1 MSLINKMLK
10 ELDRR
15 HAGHQVGDADSG
27 AQDVLNALRPV
38 KERRLGSEMFWWILA
53 TMMLAM
59 VAWLSWVMWQMMPR
73 PIVTDKTLPVMAR
86 PATVNVGAG
95 GLPATAPAPPVNA
108 PAVAE
113 QPAVPTSP
121 PPTPPVAA
129 PIRTVP
135 ANAAKSETTAAKP
148 DILKLATEIATPI
161 PERRVR
167 VVPTAPKEAS
177 SPAQKPIAPAQDAG
191 KVPGAATPARSVAP
205 PAMQTL
211 PQIAAVKPA
220 PADTP
225 APPRSAT
232 PVVEPRIDRQAS
244 GRPAD
249 VAETLY
255 RRAVGFINQGRVS
268 EGIEEL
274 RGALGADPR
283 HDSARQTLVALL
295 LEQKR
300 SEEAAGF
307 LQQGLAV
314 SPSNSGFT
322 MLLARIMVEHQDVP
336 GALSLLQKYA
346 AAGAGNADYRAFTA
360 ALLQQQSRHKE
371 AVDEYLAAL
380 RVAPQAGVWW
390 VGLAISQEAMEK
402 KSDAF
407 ESFQRARATRSL
419 SPDVAAYAEQRVRQ
433 LQPAQ

>member
-1 MSLINKMLK
+1 
-10 ELDRR
+10 
-15 HAGHQVGDADSG
+15 
-27 AQDVLNALRPV
+27 
-38 KERRLGSEMFWWILA
+38 
-53 TMMLAM
+53 
-59 VAWLSWVMWQMMPR
+59 
-73 PIVTDKTLPVMAR
+73 
-86 PATVNVGAG
+86 
-95 GLPATAPAPPVNA
+95 
-108 PAVAE
+108 
-113 QPAVPTSP
+113 
-121 PPTPPVAA
+121 
-129 PIRTVP
+129 
-135 ANAAKSETTAAKP
+135 
-148 DILKLATEIATPI
+148 
-161 PERRVR
+161 
-167 VVPTAPKEAS
+167 
-177 SPAQKPIAPAQDAG
+177 
-191 KVPGAATPARSVAP
+191 
-205 PAMQTL
+205 MQTL

-220 PADTP
+220 SAETP
-225 APPRSAT
+225 APLRPAT

-244 GRPAD
+244 GRPAE

-336 GALSLLQKYA
+336 GALALLQKHA

-371 AVDEYLAAL
+371 SVDEYLAAL
-380 RVAPQAGVWW
+380 RIAPQTGVWW